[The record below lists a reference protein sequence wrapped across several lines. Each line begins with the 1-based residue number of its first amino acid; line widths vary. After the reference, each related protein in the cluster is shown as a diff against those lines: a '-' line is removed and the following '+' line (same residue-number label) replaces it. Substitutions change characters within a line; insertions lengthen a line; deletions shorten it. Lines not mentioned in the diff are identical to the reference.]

1 MVSFPPCKINLGLN
15 ILSKRPDG
23 YHNLETCFYPIPWAD
38 ILEVIPADRFG
49 FTQTGQPVPGKAED
63 NLCIKAYELLR
74 DEHRLPPV
82 KIHLH
87 KIIPMG
93 AGLGG
98 GSSDAAHTLRLLNT
112 VFHLQ
117 QSPAQLAGYAA
128 QLGSDCAF
136 FTQDQPMLGEGRGEV
151 LSATPVSLQKK
162 FIALVKPDIHVST
175 AEAYAGITPRQP
187 EQSLRTLITRY
198 PVEEWR
204 HWIRNDFEA
213 TVFKKHP
220 VLQSVKEKLYASGAL
235 YASMSGSGAAL
246 FGIFDKPVDLQ
257 TSFPDMAMWSGS
269 I

>member
-15 ILSKRPDG
+15 ILSKRADG
-23 YHNLETCFYPIPWAD
+23 YHNLETCFYPIPWTD
-38 ILEVIPADRFG
+38 ILEVIPAEQFA
-49 FTQTGQPVPGKAED
+49 FTQTGHFIPGNEGD

-74 DEHRLPPV
+74 KEHDLPPV
-82 KIHLH
+82 EIHLH

-136 FTQDQPMLGEGRGEV
+136 FTQDHPMLGEGRGEV
-151 LSATPVSLQKK
+151 LSATATSLQNK
-162 FIALVKPDIHVST
+162 FIVLVKPDIHVST

-187 EQSLRTLITRY
+187 EQSLRIALTRY
-198 PVEEWR
+198 PIAEWQ
-204 HWIRNDFEA
+204 HEIKNDFER
-213 TVFKKHP
+213 TVFEKHP
-220 VLQSVKEKLYASGAL
+220 LLRSVKEKLYASGAL

-257 TSFPDMAMWSGS
+257 HGFPGMTVWSAL

>member
-23 YHNLETCFYPIPWAD
+23 YHNLETCFYPIPWTD
-38 ILEVIPADRFG
+38 ILEVIPADRFA
-49 FTQTGQPVPGKAED
+49 FTQTGHPVPGKEED

-128 QLGSDCAF
+128 KLGSDCAF
-136 FTQDQPMLGEGRGEV
+136 FTQDQPMLGEGKGEL
-151 LSATPVSLQKK
+151 LSVTPISLQKK
-162 FIALVKPDIHVST
+162 FIVLVKPDIHVST

-187 EQSLRTLITRY
+187 EQSLRALLTGY
-198 PVEEWR
+198 PMEEWR
-204 HWIRNDFEA
+204 HWIKNDFEG
-213 TVFKKHP
+213 TVFEKHP
-220 VLQSVKEKLYASGAL
+220 ALQSIKEKLYASGAL

-246 FGIFDKPVDLQ
+246 FGIFDKPVDLRG
-257 TSFPDMAMWSGS
+257 SFPDMMVWSGVV
-269 I
+269 

>member
-23 YHNLETCFYPIPWAD
+23 YHNLETCFYPIPWTD
-38 ILEVIPADRFG
+38 ILEIIPADG
-49 FTQTGQPVPGKAED
+49 FAFMQTGLPVPGQSGD

-74 DEHRLPPV
+74 AEHHLPPV

-128 QLGSDCAF
+128 RLGSDCAF
-136 FTQDQPMLGEGRGEV
+136 FTQDQSMLGEGRGEV
-151 LSATPVSLQKK
+151 LSKTPVSLKKK
-162 FIALVKPDIHVST
+162 FIVLVKPDVHVST
-175 AEAYAGITPRQP
+175 AEAYAGITPRQS
-187 EQSLRTLITRY
+187 EQPLQTLLTHY
-198 PVEEWR
+198 PLEEWR
-204 HWIRNDFEA
+204 HWIKNDFEA

-220 VLQSVKEKLYASGAL
+220 VLESVKENLYTCGAL

-257 TSFPDMAMWSGS
+257 GRFPHMTVWSGV

>member
-23 YHNLETCFYPIPWAD
+23 YHDLETCFYPIPWTD
-38 ILEVIPADRFG
+38 ILEVIPADRFA
-49 FTQTGQPVPGKAED
+49 FTQTGHPVPGKEAD

-74 DEHRLPPV
+74 DKHHLPPV

-87 KIIPMG
+87 KILPMG

-117 QSPAQLAGYAA
+117 RSPAQLADYAA

-151 LSATPVSLQKK
+151 LSPTTVTLQKK
-162 FIALVKPDIHVST
+162 FIVLVKPDIHVST

-187 EQSLRTLITRY
+187 EQSLGTLLSHY
-198 PVEEWR
+198 PLEAWR
-204 HWIRNDFEA
+204 DRIKNDFEE

-220 VLQSVKEKLYASGAL
+220 TLQSVKEKLYASGAL

-246 FGIFDKPVDLQ
+246 FGIFDKPTNLQ
-257 TSFPDMAMWSGS
+257 ASFPDMTVWSGG